1 LVDPISGMDY
11 FHAAQLFSKAAAAGV
26 PESDPSVT
34 SIPYWQDLFP
44 QAAGPNG
51 IFGCTAGAPAS
62 PTATQNMYDL
72 YQCFAG
78 NETTAQEIAD
88 AFCFPACAG
97 TGSNSIGG
105 SVGPAG
111 TPFQYYQDQFSSL
124 YGWQTRSNSNY
135 NALQVTLRHAMSAG
149 LQFDLNYVYSKSI
162 DASSNA
168 ERVNGF
174 EAAGGVAYNNQAI
187 NAWSPDLWRAPS
199 DFDTTHQ
206 LNFNFI
212 WDVPYGKGRRY
223 SAGNSFMNAVF
234 GGWGLSGLG
243 RWTSGF
249 PFSVSAG
256 TGWATNFELEGTSVL
271 IGPKPKTGVF
281 IDSSGNPN
289 VFQNAQSIQCQCP
302 YNPGGA
308 VTFRDTYPGEAGE
321 RNIFR
326 GPGFFDIDGGLN
338 KSWMFGESRLIRFSW
353 EVFNVTNSVRFD
365 AANALDNEDLVDITG
380 FGKFQRTLTT
390 PRVMQFSIRFA
401 F

>member
-1 LVDPISGMDY
+1 
-11 FHAAQLFSKAAAAGV
+11 
-26 PESDPSVT
+26 
-34 SIPYWQDLFP
+34 
-44 QAAGPNG
+44 
-51 IFGCTAGAPAS
+51 
-62 PTATQNMYDL
+62 
-72 YQCFAG
+72 
-78 NETTAQEIAD
+78 
-88 AFCFPACAG
+88 
-97 TGSNSIGG
+97 
-105 SVGPAG
+105 
-111 TPFQYYQDQFSSL
+111 
-124 YGWQTRSNSNY
+124 
-135 NALQVTLRHAMSAG
+135 
-149 LQFDLNYVYSKSI
+149 VYSKSI
-162 DASSNA
+162 DISSNA

-187 NAWSPDLWRAPS
+187 NAWSPDLWRAVS

-206 LNFNFI
+206 MNFNFI
-212 WDVPYGKGRRY
+212 WDLPYGKGRHW
-223 SAGNSFMNAVF
+223 NSSNRFMNSAF

-271 IGPKPKTGVF
+271 IGPKPKTGVY

-289 VFQNAQSIQCQCP
+289 VFKNAQNIQCVCP
-302 YNPGGA
+302 YQPTGTGP
-308 VTFRDTYPGEAGE
+308 VLFRDTYPGEAGQ

-338 KSWMFGESRLIRFSW
+338 KTWAFSETRMIRFSW

-365 AANALDNEDLVDITG
+365 AANAVDNEDLVDITG

-390 PRVMQFSIRFA
+390 PRVMQFSMRFA

>member
-1 LVDPISGMDY
+1 
-11 FHAAQLFSKAAAAGV
+11 
-26 PESDPSVT
+26 
-34 SIPYWQDLFP
+34 
-44 QAAGPNG
+44 
-51 IFGCTAGAPAS
+51 
-62 PTATQNMYDL
+62 
-72 YQCFAG
+72 
-78 NETTAQEIAD
+78 
-88 AFCFPACAG
+88 
-97 TGSNSIGG
+97 
-105 SVGPAG
+105 
-111 TPFQYYQDQFSSL
+111 
-124 YGWQTRSNSNY
+124 
-135 NALQVTLRHAMSAG
+135 MSAG

-187 NAWSPDLWRAPS
+187 NAWAPDLWRAVS

-206 LNFNFI
+206 INFNAI
-212 WDVPYGKGRRY
+212 WDVPYGKGRRW
-223 SAGNSFMNAVF
+223 GTDNRFLNSVF

-249 PFSVSAG
+249 PFSVGAG
-256 TGWATNFELEGTSVL
+256 TGWATNFELEGSSVL

-281 IDSSGNPN
+281 IDASGNPN

-302 YNPGGA
+302 YTPSTGT
-308 VTFRDTYPGEAGE
+308 VTFRDTYPGEAGQ

-326 GPGFFDIDGGLN
+326 GPGFFSIDGGLN
-338 KSWMFGESRLIRFSW
+338 KSWMFSETRLLRFSW

-365 AANALDNEDLVDITG
+365 AANAVDNEDLVDITG